1 MANNTVVSEKPVM
14 ANVVTKAP
22 AKEEKKGLANGG
34 VLGYAVG
41 DSNNSLFRTFI
52 NAKATVSK
60 STAAK
65 VFSSI
70 LEDAMNAETDPK
82 VKKIIDLQR
91 QLNEVLDS

>member
-14 ANVVTKAP
+14 ANVVTKAQ
-22 AKEEKKGLANGG
+22 AKEDKKGLANGG

-65 VFSSI
+65 VFASI
-70 LEDAMNAETDPK
+70 IEKAMEAETDPK
-82 VKKIIDLQR
+82 VKRIIDLQR
-91 QLNEVLDS
+91 QLNEVLES

>member
-1 MANNTVVSEKPVM
+1 MANNTVVTEKPVV
-14 ANVVTKAP
+14 ANTVTKAQ
-22 AKEEKKGLANGG
+22 AKEDKKGLANGG

-65 VFSSI
+65 VFSDI
-70 LEDAMNAETDPK
+70 IEQAMQAETDPK
-82 VKKIIDLQR
+82 VQRIIILQR
-91 QLNEVLDS
+91 QLNEVLES